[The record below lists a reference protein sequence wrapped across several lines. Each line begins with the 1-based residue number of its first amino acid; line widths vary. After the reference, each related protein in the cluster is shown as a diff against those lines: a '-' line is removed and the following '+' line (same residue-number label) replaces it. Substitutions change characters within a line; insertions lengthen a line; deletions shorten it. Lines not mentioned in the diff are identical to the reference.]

1 MNKITAIVLAAGS
14 GSRMKSKTK
23 KQFMEIKGKPVI
35 WYSLFEFEKSRVDEI
50 ILVTGKEDID
60 YCKKEIVEKYNLKKI
75 KNVVAGGS
83 ERYESV
89 YNGLKEVT
97 GNIVLIHD
105 GARPL
110 INNEIIERSI
120 EGTIKSDACVVGVP
134 VKDTIKRAN
143 KEGYIIDTPNRS
155 ELWITQTPQSFK
167 TDLVK
172 MAYKKMKEELEKGNT
187 TLNIT
192 DDAMVVEEFTTN
204 QVRFV
209 QGDYKNIKVTTPEDI
224 DIAELFIEL
233 DDKYK

>member
-75 KNVVAGGS
+75 KNAVAGGS

-233 DDKYK
+233 DAK

>member
-60 YCKKEIVEKYNLKKI
+60 YCKKEIVEKCNLKKI

-192 DDAMVVEEFTTN
+192 DDAMVVEELTTN

-233 DDKYK
+233 DAK

>member
-50 ILVTGKEDID
+50 ILVTGKEN
-60 YCKKEIVEKYNLKKI
+60 KEIVEKYNLKKI

-233 DDKYK
+233 DAK